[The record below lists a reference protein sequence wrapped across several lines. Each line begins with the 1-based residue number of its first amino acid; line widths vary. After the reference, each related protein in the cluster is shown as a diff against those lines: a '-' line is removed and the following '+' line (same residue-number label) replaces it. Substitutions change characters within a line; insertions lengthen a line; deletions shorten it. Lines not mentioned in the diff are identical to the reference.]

1 MLIILLKYNISI
13 IFKGADHLTRQEIEV
28 FLAVA
33 RLGSVSAAAQALYI
47 TQPAVSRHLRAL
59 EEALDCTLVSR
70 GRGKRQVELTDRGR
84 DFVQVAEKW
93 RLLWQETQE
102 VAGPDRAQ
110 TLRVASVGSLS
121 TYLLP
126 PVFREFL
133 SVPGRTLTFHHYH
146 SREAYDYIAQGLAD
160 IALISDHMYHPQ
172 VETVPAFRSPMALLT
187 APGLPWPETV
197 HPSRLDPS
205 RELRLPWNP
214 EYDLWHSFWFSAAA
228 VPRAVLDQM
237 SLLEEFFSWQGGW
250 RDSWAVAPSV
260 VAVPLAGKLGL
271 DLRRLEEG
279 PPDEIIYYL
288 LGPRRKE
295 ELTRDFLSCLDRELE
310 RRPEAQS
317 LLRGGWKGE

>member
-1 MLIILLKYNISI
+1 M
-13 IFKGADHLTRQEIEV
+13 TQQEIEV

-59 EEALDCTLVSR
+59 EEALGCTLVSR
-70 GRGKRQVELTDRGR
+70 GRGKRQVELTGRGR
-84 DFVQVAEKW
+84 DFIQVAEKW
-93 RLLWQETQE
+93 RLLWQEARE

-126 PVFREFL
+126 PVFRAFL
-133 SVPGRTLTFHHYH
+133 SAPGRTLTFHHYH

-172 VETVPAFRSPMALLT
+172 VETVPAFRSPMVLLT
-187 APGLPWPETV
+187 APGLPWPGTV
-197 HPSRLDPS
+197 HPSQLDPAK
-205 RELRLPWNP
+205 ELRLPWNP

-237 SLLEEFFSWQGGW
+237 SLLEEFFSWQENW
-250 RDSWAVAPSV
+250 RDSWAVVPSV
-260 VAVPLAGKLGL
+260 VAVPLARKLGL
-271 DLRRLEEG
+271 TLRRLEEG
-279 PPDEIIYYL
+279 PGDEIIYYL

-295 ELTRDFLSCLDRELE
+295 GLTGDFLACLDRELA
-310 RRPEAQS
+310 RRPETQS
-317 LLRGGWKGE
+317 LLKAEPEGGTGALLE

>member
-1 MLIILLKYNISI
+1 M
-13 IFKGADHLTRQEIEV
+13 TQQEIEV

-59 EEALDCTLVSR
+59 EEALGCTLVSR

-84 DFVQVAEKW
+84 DFVRVAEKW
-93 RLLWQETQE
+93 RLLWQEARE
-102 VAGPDRAQ
+102 VAGPDRTQ

-133 SVPGRTLTFHHYH
+133 AVPGRTLTFHHYH

-172 VETVPAFRSPMALLT
+172 VETVPAFRSAMVLLT
-187 APGLPWPETV
+187 GPGLPWPETV
-197 HPSRLDPS
+197 HPSQLDPAK
-205 RELRLPWNP
+205 ELRLPWNP

-237 SLLEEFFSWQGGW
+237 SLLEEFFTWRDSWQ
-250 RDSWAVAPSV
+250 DSWAVAPSV
-260 VAVPLAGKLGL
+260 AAVPLARKLGL
-271 DLRRLEEG
+271 VIRELEEG
-279 PPDEIIYYL
+279 PADEIIYYL

-295 ELTRDFLSCLDRELE
+295 GLTRDFLGCLDRELE
-310 RRPEAQS
+310 RRPEVRS
-317 LLRGGWKGE
+317 LLRGGAKEGKRAFRQN